1 MPTAIDDHGV
11 TMPPMAEVTG
21 APRLPALVEA
31 TLNAFVAGVRQ
42 RFGARVVALRLF
54 GSYARGD
61 ATEDSDVDCL
71 VLLDPMDRDADRAIT
86 DLAAD
91 LTWQIAGV
99 VISPMTMSVGEFETW
114 KALER
119 RTPLEIEREGIAL

>member
-1 MPTAIDDHGV
+1 
-11 TMPPMAEVTG
+11 MANVTG

-31 TLNAFVAGVRQ
+31 TLDAFVAGVRG

-99 VISPMTMSVGEFETW
+99 VISPMTMSVEEFETW

-119 RTPLEIEREGIAL
+119 RTPLEIEREGIPL